1 MKKLI
6 GVLSLFSFSAHAS
19 GGFTWIS
26 SISHALH
33 LHIPEYQ
40 IGLLLVGLFIL
51 SFGLLYNLKIKKVS
65 NLVIPDKGIT
75 LRNFA
80 EAYGNFIYGQCKA
93 ILGEKKASQYF
104 GVVAFLFLFILISN
118 LMGLIPGFLPP
129 TEFLNATLALGLF
142 SFVAYNIIGIKEN
155 GLINYLKHFAGPL
168 WYMAILVFPI
178 EIISNLVRPLSL
190 ALRLRGNLFGDH
202 LVLAE
207 FTKLAPAVIP
217 IAAMA
222 LGLLVCII
230 QAYVFTVLSMVYI
243 ALALPHDHGEHA
255 HH

>member
-6 GVLSLFSFSAHAS
+6 ALLSLFSFSAHAS

-26 SISHALH
+26 TLSHAYH
-33 LHIPEYQ
+33 IEIPEYL
-40 IGLLLVGLFIL
+40 IGLILVGLLIL
-51 SFGLLYNLKIKKVS
+51 TFGILYSLKIKKVP
-65 NLVIPDKGIT
+65 NVIIPDKGIT
-75 LRNFA
+75 LRNIG

-93 ILGEKKASQYF
+93 IIGEKKATQYF
-104 GVVAFLFLFILISN
+104 GVVAFLFLFILVCN
-118 LMGLIPGFLPP
+118 LLGLIPGFLPP

-142 SFVAYNIIGIKEN
+142 SFIAYNIIGMKEN
-155 GLINYLKHFAGPL
+155 GVIKYLKHFAGPL

-178 EIISNLVRPLSL
+178 EIISNFVRPLSL

-217 IAAMA
+217 MAAMA